1 MPFLNSTVT
10 CEMDRLTFK
19 DEEAGLPCDRLAV
32 YRAEWIEPHGLNI
45 VTKKHLC
52 GTHAMIWSQTRDE
65 EQQAGRWRKMKGRF
79 SPVAGKL

>member
-1 MPFLNSTVT
+1 
-10 CEMDRLTFK
+10 
-19 DEEAGLPCDRLAV
+19 LAV

-45 VTKKHLC
+45 VTKKSLC